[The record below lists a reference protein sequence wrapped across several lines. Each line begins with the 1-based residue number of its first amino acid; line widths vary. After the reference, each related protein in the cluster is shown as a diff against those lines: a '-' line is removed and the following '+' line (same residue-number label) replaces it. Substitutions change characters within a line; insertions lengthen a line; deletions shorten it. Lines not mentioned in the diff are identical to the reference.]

1 MYVDN
6 ETKLVTN
13 TDTNKE
19 TITWDDIR
27 IVVSNK
33 TSKLISD
40 VLLTEIILENLSA
53 VDLDINI
60 TIGLD
65 IIDTLTKDI
74 EIW

>member
-74 EIW
+74 QIW